1 VVRAE
6 RLQNPTDVISE
17 ILRRVKIE
25 YLQRQYNLSEWT
37 DDIDFLTQLA
47 RRSGKL
53 LKGGEPDFFNVA
65 VSVIND
71 FQRVEKSPFRYFVN
85 FFNSWLY

>member
-1 VVRAE
+1 MRAE